1 MGNTFINKSSRDL
14 DSEFSQNM
22 RILSRAAAT
31 NHPLAKVCISRYLE
45 MHIQKKIDL
54 ELANSFQ
61 KVFKYL

>member
-1 MGNTFINKSSRDL
+1 MIDTVIHKSKRDL

-31 NHPLAKVCISRYLE
+31 NHPLAKICISRYIE

-54 ELANSFQ
+54 ELTNSFQ